1 MNGSE
6 SHAPLLLRKT
16 TEMVRELVPKSLR
29 QEIYMNQHGLTLCRR
44 RRFCPECGKTIIYYT
59 VECSTFD
66 MGLYIN
72 KDYFE
77 DLLGNDFIHWPVE
90 TLFEEFEKGGLLLWK
105 GEFLLQKGTSKDDG
119 EVTISKSSGDEV
131 IELVLSGG
139 RFNDLQ
145 DVLDYTVDNFYADIN
160 SGDHK
165 IEIRA

>member
-1 MNGSE
+1 
-6 SHAPLLLRKT
+6 
-16 TEMVRELVPKSLR
+16 
-29 QEIYMNQHGLTLCRR
+29 
-44 RRFCPECGKTIIYYT
+44 
-59 VECSTFD
+59 